1 MIYAPHATP
10 FLAPAVASRRR
21 ALDGAGMLLYQ
32 GALAFELFNN
42 LAAPINAMRAALM
55 SALGRSWSNHS
66 PAVTISGTGV

>member
-1 MIYAPHATP
+1 
-10 FLAPAVASRRR
+10 
-21 ALDGAGMLLYQ
+21 MLLYQ

-55 SALGRSWSNHS
+55 SALGRSSSNQS